1 MGRHPEPVAKSRQVG
16 ATIARPPLGKLYAT
30 QAVILLAVAAGLAW
44 LDTTAAYSALLGGLI
59 SIGPNSYFAR
69 QAFRFRGALA
79 GPLVARAFYL
89 GETGKFVLTAIAFAV
104 VFAVVK
110 PLNALAL
117 WAAFLGMTLS
127 HWLLWHRLLSAR
139 GEGER

>member
-1 MGRHPEPVAKSRQVG
+1 MERHPEPAAKSRQVG

-30 QAVILLAVAAGLAW
+30 QTVTLLALAAGLWW
-44 LDTTAAYSALLGGLI
+44 LDSTAAYSALLGGLI

-79 GPLVARAFYL
+79 GPLVARAFYR
-89 GETGKFVLTAIAFAV
+89 GETGKFVLTATAFAV
-104 VFAVVK
+104 VFAAVK

-117 WAAFLGMTLS
+117 WVAFLGMTLG
-127 HWLLWHRLLSAR
+127 HWLMWHRLLTVGGSGKR
-139 GEGER
+139 